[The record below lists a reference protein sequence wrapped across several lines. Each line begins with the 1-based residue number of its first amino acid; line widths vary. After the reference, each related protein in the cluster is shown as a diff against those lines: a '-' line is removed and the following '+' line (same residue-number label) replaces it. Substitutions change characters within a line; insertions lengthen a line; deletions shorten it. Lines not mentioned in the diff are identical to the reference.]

1 MRCFPVLILLL
12 FPFLNANALLKAS
25 SQESAIIEETIR
37 FAEEKEA
44 ARIITKS
51 RLDGARDPSA
61 IAKFR
66 MIADELEKERND
78 AYERAIW
85 QTIRAYDILPFD
97 QHGQPILP
105 HGISV
110 LSSPERGKPIAWV
123 PVFEDIGIKSQQD
136 ERGRPAAIRIVGADV
151 LGNTASDG
159 VSRIHPGAFT
169 SPAELAL
176 IINHEY
182 RHFKQHTT
190 RDEADVKTPA
200 ELEVAAYEEEK
211 RLVDQN
217 VLGFTSEAKDYQ
229 QARLKEMI
237 SKKTAL
243 AAKERAAADR
253 NGGRIQAG
261 DSYPSHPQVSIDSL
275 IEKAR
280 AQVAISNRDHDE
292 RLLGTLADIVWRT
305 CQIPGSVGQDELDRL
320 QFPRDPNFGVGRNVG
335 LVGDCLDLFSTQA
348 GFLRLG
354 IGLSASNLRTGMIK
368 PAPAPP
374 ATPPIRRAL
383 PVPPAVKPIQPT
395 PKTPFSDLLPSLQR
409 LAVTAC
415 QSPGNIST
423 RALARD
429 SMYIRFSLTDGEI
442 VNRLA
447 AGLGSCERA
456 VFDRLV
462 GLVRAGKG
470 PTIDDQWLRDL
481 AAANRAPP
489 VLIPPAKDPACC
501 TPQDDGSRPCR
512 YCGPL

>member
-1 MRCFPVLILLL
+1 MLLL
-12 FPFLNANALLKAS
+12 FPFQDVYALVKAS
-25 SQESAIIEETIR
+25 GQDSENILKSIR
-37 FAEEKEA
+37 LAEEKE
-44 ARIITKS
+44 
-51 RLDGARDPSA
+51 GARVKAKKQLDESKDPAS
-61 IAKFR
+61 IARYQKR
-66 MIADELEKERND
+66 TDELEKERND
-78 AYERAIW
+78 AYEQAIW
-85 QTIRAYDILPFD
+85 QTIRAYGILPFD
-97 QHGQPILP
+97 QNGQPILP
-105 HGISV
+105 RGTSV
-110 LSSPERGKPIAWV
+110 LASPEKGKPIAWI
-123 PVFEDIGIKSQQD
+123 PVFEDIGIKPQQN
-136 ERGRPAAIRIVGADV
+136 ETGRTAPIRIVGTDV

-169 SPAELAL
+169 SPAELAS

-182 RHFKQHTT
+182 RHFKQITT
-190 RDEADVKTPA
+190 LGEADIKTAA
-200 ELEVAAYEEEK
+200 ELEVEAYEEEK
-211 RLVDQN
+211 RLLDQN
-217 VLGFTSEAKDYQ
+217 VLGFTSEEKDYQ
-229 QARLKEMI
+229 QGRLKDLI
-237 SKKTAL
+237 HKKTAL
-243 AAKERAAADR
+243 AAKQRAAADR
-253 NGGRIQAG
+253 NGGSFRPEP
-261 DSYPSHPQVSIDSL
+261 SYPSHSQVDIDSL
-275 IEKAR
+275 VEKAR

-292 RLLGTLADIVWRT
+292 RLLGTLAAVVWRA
-305 CQIPGSVGQDELDRL
+305 CENPGSVGQDELDL
-320 QFPRDPNFGVGRNVG
+320 LPFPRGPNFGVGRNVG
-335 LVGDCLDLFSTQA
+335 LVGDCFDLFSTQA

-354 IGLSASNLRTGMIK
+354 IGLSASNLRAGMMK

-383 PVPPAVKPIQPT
+383 PVPPAVNPIQPT

-429 SMYIRFSLTDGEI
+429 SMYIRFSLTDGAI

-447 AGLGSCERA
+447 TGLGSCERA

-470 PTIDDQWLRDL
+470 PMIDDQLLRDL
-481 AAANRAPP
+481 AAANRAP